1 MFRFGKKKVEKDKFL
16 WHKNVKN
23 MRDVNVDNLV
33 ISKLIETKSNTKYL
47 REYLDEVVRPLFLK
61 FRKMSAC

>member
-1 MFRFGKKKVEKDKFL
+1 
-16 WHKNVKN
+16 

-47 REYLDEVVRPLFLK
+47 SEYLDEVVRPLFLK